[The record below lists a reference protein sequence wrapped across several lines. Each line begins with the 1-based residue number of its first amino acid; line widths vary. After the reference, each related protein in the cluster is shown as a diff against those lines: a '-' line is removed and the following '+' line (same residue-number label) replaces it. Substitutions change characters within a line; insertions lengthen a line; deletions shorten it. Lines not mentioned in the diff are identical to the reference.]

1 MEISGITD
9 LAGVTQTAGKKTL
22 DKEDFMMLLMKQL
35 SYQDPLNPMDST
47 EFTTQLT
54 QFSSLE
60 ELNNIN
66 STLEDVLSFQNSMQN
81 AAVADLI
88 GKTVKI
94 SGDDLS
100 LNGTATVDFKL
111 LGDASSVK
119 INIMD
124 SSGKLV
130 WSKDLGAQQA
140 GNLTYVWDGQD
151 LLGNQAA
158 DGTYTFEIQA
168 TDQKGNPV
176 ELRTRSSGTVTG
188 ISFDNGVTYLVLDS
202 GRRALLSEIQAIE

>member
-176 ELRTRSSGTVTG
+176 ELKTRSSGTVTG

-202 GRRALLSEIQAIE
+202 GRRALLSEIQTIE

>member
-9 LAGVTQTAGKKTL
+9 LSGITQTAGKKTL
-22 DKEDFMMLLMKQL
+22 DKEDFMMLLLKQL
-35 SYQDPLNPMDST
+35 SYQDPLNPMEST
-47 EFTTQLT
+47 EFTSQLT
-54 QFSSLE
+54 QFTSLE

-66 STLEDVLSFQNSMQN
+66 KTLEDVLSFQNSMQN
-81 AAVADLI
+81 ATVADLI

-100 LNGTATVDFKL
+100 LNGTATIDFKL
-111 LGDASSVK
+111 LDDASSVK

-124 SSGKLV
+124 STGKLV
-130 WSKDLGAQQA
+130 WSKDLGAQEA
-140 GNLTYVWDGQD
+140 GNMSYVWDGLD
-151 LLGNQAA
+151 LTGNPAPE
-158 DGTYTFEIQA
+158 GTYTFEVQA
-168 TDQKGNPV
+168 TDSEGNDV
-176 ELRTRSSGTVTG
+176 GIQTRSSGRVTG